1 MKILVIGKV
10 ASITNWLEDC
20 VSAWRA
26 EGHEVAVA
34 ASRNPALSPAIERI
48 GLSRPIGAPLARR
61 IRRNAQLFSPDLIIL
76 IGAYHV
82 PRVILEEV
90 ASLPGRAPLVGWVGD
105 LFNADAGKSAALLDL
120 VAYTDSGLL
129 SLHRE
134 RAFPSPARYLPHAT
148 SLNTGGPPTGERR
161 PMMVFVGNPT
171 PHRRMIVAGLQAP
184 MTLYG
189 PGWVAEGNVRHE
201 IVAHR
206 IAKAALP
213 GIYSGHMASLNIR
226 NEHNVLDGLNQRNF
240 EPCLSDCAVVTEQ
253 QADLELCFD
262 PGREVLAYEGIDQL
276 NEIHE
281 RLLADPAW
289 AMAIGRAGRRRVLA
303 EHTYARRLKS
313 ILAFV

>member
-20 VSAWRA
+20 VSAWGA
-26 EGHEVAVA
+26 DGHEVMVA
-34 ASRNPALSPAIERI
+34 ASRNPALSPAIEKI
-48 GLSRPIGAPLARR
+48 GLAKSIGAPLARR
-61 IRRNAQLFSPDLIIL
+61 IRRNAELFSPDLIVV

-90 ASLPGRAPLVGWVGD
+90 SSLPGRAPMIGWVGD
-105 LFNADAGKSAALLDL
+105 LYDADGEKSAALLDM

-134 RAFPSPARYLPHAT
+134 KAFSSPARYLPHAT
-148 SLNTGGPPTGERR
+148 GQNIGGAPFGERKAT
-161 PMMVFVGNPT
+161 MVFVGNPT
-171 PHRRMIVAGLQAP
+171 GHRRAIVSGLRAP
-184 MTLYG
+184 MALYG
-189 PGWVAEGNVRHE
+189 PGWLAEGKVRHE
-201 IVAHR
+201 IVARR

-213 GIYSGHMASLNIR
+213 QIYGGHLAALNIR

-240 EPCLSDCAVVTEQ
+240 EPCLADCAVVTEQ

-262 PGREVLAYEGIDQL
+262 PGREVLVYDDIDQL
-276 NEIHE
+276 NAIQEH
-281 RLLADPAW
+281 LLANPEW

-313 ILAFV
+313 IMAFV

>member
-26 EGHEVAVA
+26 DGHEVAVA
-34 ASRNPALSPAIERI
+34 ASRNPAVSPAIEKV
-48 GLSRPIGAPLARR
+48 GLARFIGAPLARR
-61 IRRNAQLFSPDLIIL
+61 IRRSAELFSPDLIVV

-90 ASLPGRAPLVGWVGD
+90 GSLPGRAPMIGWVGD
-105 LFNADAGKSAALLDL
+105 LFDAGAEKSAALLDL

-134 RAFPSPARYLPHAT
+134 QAFSSPARYLPHAT
-148 SLNTGGPPTGERR
+148 GQNMVEPTSAERKTS
-161 PMMVFVGNPT
+161 MVFVGNPT
-171 PHRRMIVAGLQAP
+171 GHRRAIVSGLRSP
-184 MTLYG
+184 MVLYG
-189 PGWVAEGNVRHE
+189 PGWLAEGRVSHE
-201 IVAHR
+201 IVARR

-213 GIYSGHMASLNIR
+213 QIYGGHLAALNIR

-240 EPCLSDCAVVTEQ
+240 EPCLADCAVVAEQ

-262 PGREVLAYEGIDQL
+262 PGREVLVYDDIDQL
-276 NEIHE
+276 NAIQEH
-281 RLLADPAW
+281 LVADPEW
-289 AMAIGRAGRRRVLA
+289 AMAIGRAGHRRVLA
-303 EHTYARRLKS
+303 DHTYARRLKS
-313 ILAFV
+313 IVALV